1 MKKNNARCAAVLAS
15 CLLAATLARAEDIGR
30 VKVAKGDVSIERAGA
45 RVPAIV
51 GAGVQ
56 TADVVVTGSDGSVGI
71 TMNDDSLLSAGANSR
86 LSLDEYAHDPS
97 TNQGRFRVSLDRG
110 TLAVVSGR
118 IAKQSPDAMK
128 VRTPSAVLGV
138 RGTEFAVAVGR

>member
-1 MKKNNARCAAVLAS
+1 MKKNSVRRAAVLLA
-15 CLLAATLARAEDIGR
+15 CLGVAALAQADDIGR

-45 RVPAIV
+45 KVPAAV

-56 TADVVVTGSDGSVGI
+56 AADVVITGNDGSVGI

-86 LSLDEYAHDPS
+86 LTLDEYVHDPS
-97 TNQGRFRVSLDRG
+97 TNQGRFRVSVDRG
-110 TLAVVSGR
+110 TLAVISGR

-128 VRTPSAVLGV
+128 VRTPSAILGV
-138 RGTEFAVAVGR
+138 RGTEFAVKVGR